1 LSPPSISIFVSIGFI
16 EDNIVNLR
24 SVQTPS
30 ASSVSSINLTDDPT
44 SDVKADSYENLPVR
58 EKWVRFLSNE
68 IEGKNTM
75 KALNQ
80 VENHLLEVP
89 EAIRWT
95 ISVEKVAEKIA
106 LLLDP
111 DIQSYSDFIHKN
123 ITTSGRSSTLSF
135 SSSSSSWSY
144 ASSFSSPF
152 SSSPSSSSSS
162 MDSYKHT
169 STGSST
175 VPVTSPKFAPSD
187 FGFSPSHSSPQ
198 SFESHNQN
206 DFLLSDQEMKA
217 SAFGVIDSFHGIDD
231 EMSSSH
237 HVNQG
242 LSGDSNVNSGSL
254 GSNSEVSHL
263 IEKYY
268 HHLQITMLTYCLVQN
283 CFLSFDKPMN

>member
-1 LSPPSISIFVSIGFI
+1 
-16 EDNIVNLR
+16 VNLR

-30 ASSVSSINLTDDPT
+30 LSASDPSVSAVNPTDDAL

-58 EKWVRFLSNE
+58 EKWIRFLSNE

-89 EAIRWT
+89 ESIRWT

-106 LLLDP
+106 LLLDS
-111 DIQSYSDFIHKN
+111 DVQSYNDFIHKN
-123 ITTSGRSSTLSF
+123 ITTSGRSSSL
-135 SSSSSSWSY
+135 SSSASPASS
-144 ASSFSSPF
+144 SSFSSF
-152 SSSPSSSSSS
+152 SASSASAHSTI
-162 MDSYKHT
+162 DSYKPT

-175 VPVTSPKFAPSD
+175 VPVTSPAFAPSD
-187 FGFSPSHSSPQ
+187 FGFSPSHSSSSH
-198 SFESHNQN
+198 SFEYHNQN

-217 SAFGVIDSFHGIDD
+217 SAFGVIDSFHGIED
-231 EMSSSH
+231 EASASSH
-237 HVNQG
+237 HMSPDEFNH
-242 LSGDSNVNSGSL
+242 SGSLNRGGSL
-254 GSNSEVSHL
+254 GSSEVSHL

-283 CFLSFDKPMN
+283 CFLSFEKPMN